1 MIVKFRDNNI
11 ARLEKIVKEKQ
22 EVEPA
27 LQETI
32 VRSAKVAA
40 LLGFHL
46 FSILERLEVKF
57 DILHHRC
64 SLKYKS
70 QKWKKYLFLL
80 YTILM

>member
-1 MIVKFRDNNI
+1 MIIKFRDNNI

-46 FSILERLEVKF
+46 FSILERLEVKYVHF
-57 DILHHRC
+57 A
-64 SLKYKS
+64 S
-70 QKWKKYLFLL
+70 QMQFK
-80 YTILM
+80 I

>member
-46 FSILERLEVKF
+46 FSILERLE
-57 DILHHRC
+57 
-64 SLKYKS
+64 LKYVHFASQMQFKNKS